1 MLYTLN
7 VQASSER
14 SQAVTT
20 EDFIISIFCLVEDQ
34 MGPIRKHSQAH
45 LWPSELV
52 TIGLLFALKGGYFRA
67 FYRWLARDYADLF
80 GQLPERTRLQRQL
93 VAHQDWCQGFLADP
107 TFFTVIDSYGIE
119 LIHPIREG
127 HSPRQIGR
135 KGKSNWR
142 WIVGMKLCWLIKD
155 FGAVVS
161 WDWNTANVC
170 DNVFLPL
177 VEALNGRTIV
187 LADVGFKNKEGIPA
201 NLKLCPRNTWN
212 ERMLVET
219 TLSLVT
225 MVCQLIKVFH
235 RAERYFQARL
245 AYVVVMF
252 NAILALNRS
261 FAPDADR
268 YDRLL
273 HFAQYAL

>member
-1 MLYTLN
+1 M
-7 VQASSER
+7 
-14 SQAVTT
+14 TT
-20 EDFIISIFCLVEDQ
+20 EDFIIALFCLVDDQ
-34 MGPIRKHSQAH
+34 MGSVKKHSQAH

-67 FYRWLARDYADLF
+67 FYRWLSRDYASLF

-93 VAHQDWCQGFLADP
+93 AVHQDWCQHFLANP
-107 TFFTVIDSYGIE
+107 TFYTVIDSYGIE

-127 HSPRQIGR
+127 RSPRQIGK

-142 WIVGMKLCWLIKD
+142 WIVGMKLCWLIND
-155 FGAVVS
+155 GGAVVS
-161 WDWNTANVC
+161 WSWNTANVY
-170 DNVFLPL
+170 DSVFLPL
-177 VEALNGRTIV
+177 VEAVDGQTIV
-187 LADVGFKNKEGIPA
+187 LADVGFRRKEGIPA

-225 MVCQLIKVFH
+225 MVCHLKKVFH
-235 RAERYFQARL
+235 RTKRYFEARL
-245 AYVVVMF
+245 AYVVALF

-261 FAPDADR
+261 LAPEADPL
-268 YDRLL
+268 DRLL